1 MKTILIPAEDHDA
14 MPAVLEGARLMAKTF
29 DSYMEGFAVRPSPGT
44 YVTVEPVSSLA
55 ISGAFE
61 ADTAN
66 QAKAEFEAYMQKHDV
81 PRGGQETPAVYSY
94 GWPRTEAAEDAYIGS
109 YGRIFDL
116 IVLGRPGP
124 APENPRMPPL
134 EAALFDCGRPVLIVP
149 KQMPK
154 TIGRNVLVAWN
165 RSTEQAHTNT
175 LAMPLLRRA
184 DKVTVL
190 MVEGGATTGP
200 TGDEATLHL
209 RRNGIKAEALTLKR
223 GERISGEAIGAITL
237 EQADALGCDLI
248 VKSAYTQS
256 RLRQMIFGGAT
267 RHILAKATL
276 PVLMAH

>member
-1 MKTILIPAEDHDA
+1 MKTILIPTEDHDA
-14 MPAVLEGARLMAKTF
+14 MPAVLEGARLMAQVF

-61 ADTAN
+61 TDTAN
-66 QAKAEFEAYMQKHDV
+66 QAKAEFEAFMQAHKV
-81 PRGGQETPAVYSY
+81 PRGGKETPSVYSF
-94 GWPRTEAAEDAYIGS
+94 GWPRAEAAEDAYIGS
-109 YGRIFDL
+109 YGRVFDL

-134 EAALFDCGRPVLIVP
+134 ESALFDSGRPVLIVP
-149 KQMPK
+149 KNAP
-154 TIGRNVLVAWN
+154 TGIGRNILVAWN
-165 RSTEQAHTNT
+165 RSTEQAHTNSF
-175 LAMPLLRRA
+175 AMPLLHRA

-190 MVEGGATTGP
+190 TVEGGATTGP
-200 TGDEATLHL
+200 SGEEAALQL
-209 RRNGIKAEALTLKR
+209 KRNGIKAEALTLK
-223 GERISGEAIGAITL
+223 GKERTSGEAVGELTL
-237 EQADALGCDLI
+237 EQAAKLGCDLI

-267 RHILAKATL
+267 RHILANATL